1 MSVDL
6 ATSLKKVL
14 ANTFT
19 MYLKTHKYHWNV
31 EGPNFAEYHN
41 FLSDLY
47 TELFGAVDTIAE
59 QIRALNE
66 YAPGSYTEFFAFSE
80 VKDETGT
87 PHSAMMFQNL
97 IADNATV
104 IQSLNAAHALATSE
118 NNHGLVNFL
127 EDRLDRHA
135 KHGWMLR
142 SFTK

>member
-1 MSVDL
+1 MDL

-31 EGPNFAEYHN
+31 EGQNFAEYHG

-66 YAPGSYTEFFAFSE
+66 YAPGSYTEFFAFSDI
-80 VKDETGT
+80 KDETGNRT
-87 PHSAMMFQNL
+87 NGISMFQTL
-97 IADNATV
+97 VLDNETL
-104 IQSLNAAHALATSE
+104 IQSLNTAHRLAE
-118 NNHGLVNFL
+118 EANNRGLVNFI
-127 EDRLDRHA
+127 EGRLDVHA

-142 SFTK
+142 SFTR

>member
-1 MSVDL
+1 MDL

-31 EGPNFAEYHN
+31 EGANFAEYHG

-47 TELFGAVDTIAE
+47 TELFGAVDTTAE

-66 YAPGSYTEFFAFSE
+66 YAPGSYTEFFAFSDI
-80 VKDETGT
+80 KDETGT
-87 PHSAMMFQNL
+87 PLPMTMFQTL
-97 IADNATV
+97 LADNGTV
-104 IQSLNAAHALATSE
+104 IQSLNTAHQLASE
-118 NNHGLVNFL
+118 ANNRGLVNFI
-127 EDRLDRHA
+127 EGRLDVHA